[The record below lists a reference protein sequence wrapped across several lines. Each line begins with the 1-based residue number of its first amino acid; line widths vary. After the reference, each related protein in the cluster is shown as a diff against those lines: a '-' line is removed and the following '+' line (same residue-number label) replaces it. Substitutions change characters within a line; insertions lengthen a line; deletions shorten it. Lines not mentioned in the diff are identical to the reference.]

1 MTIIAPMSHKIKSS
15 KFLPGEVEKLDRS
28 RIPQHIAIIP
38 DGNRRW
44 AKKRFLDLKM
54 GHEEGADI
62 LMEIVESAQELGV
75 KALTVY
81 GFSTENWNRPFYE
94 VMLLMTLF
102 TDYLIRHQ
110 QRMVNN
116 GIKMETIGD
125 LTSLPTGLKD
135 AIHATREATGAC
147 DDIRLIFAF
156 NYGSRN
162 EICRAFHKLLEDYDK
177 KKIEKKEIDETTI
190 SRYLDTHEWGDPELL
205 IRTSGELRIS
215 NFLLWQISYAE
226 IHIAPVLWPDFRP
239 KNLLDA
245 IIDFQNRERRWG
257 GA

>member
-1 MTIIAPMSHKIKSS
+1 MIIIATMAYQIKSS
-15 KFLPGEVEKLDRS
+15 KFLPDDLKKLDRS
-28 RIPQHIAIIP
+28 RIPKHIAIIP

-44 AKKRFLDLKM
+44 AKKHLLDLNM
-54 GHEEGADI
+54 GHKEGADI

-94 VMLLMTLF
+94 VMLLMSLF
-102 TDYLIRHQ
+102 TDYLTKHQ
-110 QRMVNN
+110 QRMINS
-116 GIKMETIGD
+116 GIKMEAIGD
-125 LTSLPTGLKD
+125 LAPLPSGLKK
-135 AIHATREATGAC
+135 AIDTTREATRTC

-162 EICRAFHKLLEDYDK
+162 EICRAFHQLLEDYDN
-177 KKIEKKEIDETTI
+177 KKIKKEEIDETAI
-190 SRYLDTHEWGDPELL
+190 SRYLDTKEWGDPELL

-226 IHIAPVLWPDFRP
+226 IHIAPVLWPEFRP
-239 KNLLDA
+239 KNLIEA